1 MRHQRKS
8 RRFGRHTAHRLAMFR
23 NMVTSLFLHER
34 ILTTLEKAKE
44 LRRVAEKLITL
55 GKRGDIAARRTAS
68 KKLRTTGSKEGKK
81 MLQEETA
88 LRKLFDV
95 LGPRFEKRPGGYT
108 RIIQTGRRLGDNAAM
123 AFLEVLPEDKK
134 AGPKKKGAKKSAKKP
149 AKKTTSPKAASSDK
163 KKPAKKSAKAAG
175 TAKPK
180 KTAKAK
186 KPAKAKKKSEK

>member
-34 ILTTLEKAKE
+34 VLTTLEKAKE

-68 KKLRTTGSKEGKK
+68 KKLRTTGHKEGKR

-88 LRKLFDV
+88 LRKLFDTKIIII
-95 LGPRFEKRPGGYT
+95 LSIPIRFRK
-108 RIIQTGRRLGDNAAM
+108 IIQ
-123 AFLEVLPEDKK
+123 
-134 AGPKKKGAKKSAKKP
+134 
-149 AKKTTSPKAASSDK
+149 
-163 KKPAKKSAKAAG
+163 
-175 TAKPK
+175 
-180 KTAKAK
+180 
-186 KPAKAKKKSEK
+186 